1 MIMCFDIS
9 QKAVIWF
16 ALHAEKYMSKLN
28 GGQGGIIVNVASL
41 AGNHK
46 HTIYKLLQLINT
58 V

>member
-1 MIMCFDIS
+1 MCFDIS